1 MKRGQGRAE
10 LEVLNQHSFSA
21 SAHLADMQKRRPRTN
36 YVERNVWISSQK
48 RKGIEHF
55 KSD

>member
-48 RKGIEHF
+48 RTRHRTLQK
-55 KSD
+55 